1 MLNMWCMWCMS
12 QAYST
17 CVEEYK
23 MEFSDTCNI
32 EKTFSKAFIEVRA
45 ALFHHC
51 NEKWCHSFLAD
62 SFGKIALATAVPYF
76 QWDFYN
82 NN

>member
-1 MLNMWCMWCMS
+1 MHVMYEPSLFYLCRE
-12 QAYST
+12 
-17 CVEEYK
+17 EEYK

-76 QWDFYN
+76 Q
-82 NN
+82 

>member
-1 MLNMWCMWCMS
+1 
-12 QAYST
+12 
-17 CVEEYK
+17 

-76 QWDFYN
+76 Q
-82 NN
+82 